1 LLLSFFLLSIAAQK
15 AKVAPARVAK
25 IKRLNFFIFTK
36 TKNNLFKHPYAKIEF
51 IERDLSVSRPT
62 ATNYLN
68 ALAKEGLL
76 RKLKIE
82 RSYVIS
88 ISHFLIYFLTKS
100 KNVYTKAAFRIQV
113 LRHV

>member
-68 ALAKEGLL
+68 TLAKEGLL

-82 RSYVIS
+82 RSYCYINQPLFDL
-88 ISHFLIYFLTKS
+88 FLDKE
-100 KNVYTKAAFRIQV
+100 
-113 LRHV
+113 